1 MLGELE
7 AINDARGRLRDRLS
21 PSRPRAQRRESALK
35 RHLEQRQEQETPE
48 RALATSLAAQKAD
61 ITLLEAHARY
71 R

>member
-1 MLGELE
+1 MTLEVVSGIASARAGLGHKDVK
-7 AINDARGRLRDRLS
+7 A
-21 PSRPRAQRRESALK
+21 ALK
-35 RHLEQRQEQETPE
+35 RRLEQRQEQETPE